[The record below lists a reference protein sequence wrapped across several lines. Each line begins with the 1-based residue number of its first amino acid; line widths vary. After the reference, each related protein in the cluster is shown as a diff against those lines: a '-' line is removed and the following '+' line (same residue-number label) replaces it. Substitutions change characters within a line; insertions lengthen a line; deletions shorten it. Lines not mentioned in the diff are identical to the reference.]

1 MGAYN
6 SAIITNDGQSMITQA
21 IADRQTITFSSVK
34 ISSYAYPEG
43 TNIAGLTDLQD
54 VKQSEQPSAAEIFNE
69 TMIQLRAR
77 FGNENVAAAYL
88 IETIGIYAKL
98 GNEEEILFAVI
109 QAATPDQMP
118 VSSEVSPSA
127 FIYVMQITVQ
137 QASQISVTVNPAG
150 TATVQDVENL
160 KTYVENNFIGTS
172 GDISSTTAEFEEPE
186 ELQELVSGENTSSV
200 FGKLKLAVKNLKT
213 LITLIGTTD
222 ISSIGGGTV
231 TGAISALN
239 SNLDNLI
246 IFNTTVLEAI
256 KFPADSI
263 NSLSSM
269 TPIEK
274 PLNSYYDWKLLS
286 VNTSSTVLCGS
297 INPGGN
303 AVIYNSSQNDV
314 TAQIKLNWIGVKIV

>member
-77 FGNENVAAAYL
+77 FGNEDVEAAYL

-98 GNEEEILFAVI
+98 GDGEETLFAII
-109 QAATPDQMP
+109 QAETPDQMP

-137 QASQISVTVNPAG
+137 QASQISVTVSPAG
-150 TATVQDVENL
+150 LVNAEDLEELKQDFETL
-160 KTYVENNFIGTS
+160 KTRVGTMETMLGGISLVEITQAAY
-172 GDISSTTAEFEEPE
+172 D
-186 ELQELVSGENTSSV
+186 
-200 FGKLKLAVKNLKT
+200 T
-213 LITLIGTTD
+213 LTEKAADTLYIIT
-222 ISSIGGGTV
+222 
-231 TGAISALN
+231 
-239 SNLDNLI
+239 
-246 IFNTTVLEAI
+246 
-256 KFPADSI
+256 
-263 NSLSSM
+263 
-269 TPIEK
+269 
-274 PLNSYYDWKLLS
+274 
-286 VNTSSTVLCGS
+286 
-297 INPGGN
+297 
-303 AVIYNSSQNDV
+303 Q
-314 TAQIKLNWIGVKIV
+314 